1 MASPDRSKRKILK
14 AKKTMPVSCR
24 KQVEILNKARNV
36 EALKTAAIENNISSG
51 NQNSSTAVIS
61 SKCRHS
67 ENDASSLNSIKNS
80 VCEPKNKE
88 FSQNLLKPLEITD
101 SETRLEYT
109 EEQVVY
115 PYEKPSKTVEFPRKL
130 FIHEAKDS
138 QNTTENHFECQASVT
153 RSFFEHEEDCNLKSI
168 CHLSSVLS
176 GIVQI
181 PKSTKTNTL
190 DDKRIDKIVSYLE
203 ANSSAEL
210 YDKKQSDILI
220 FSSDDPFVPADKIPK
235 LVNSVISSNCADDI
249 LKSEE
254 SYRNCLSSILS
265 CENLDAKWLS
275 SLDTDSNNS
284 HNQKKRMF
292 SENKENVKRVKTS
305 EQINENISVALEKQT
320 ALLEQVRLFI
330 RQEIC
335 SINYKLFDSKLRELT
350 ERIGKTQCKNK
361 YEAIADNLFAKIA
374 KLERRV
380 KAVLLP
386 QRHCVEPNMVSN
398 NTACKVANSET
409 MILDKNPESVNSP
422 QERKTVK
429 SEICNPSEKSSGKIN
444 WSLDYNEAVSESNDD
459 VLLISVENPN
469 LTTPVAS
476 NPTATGKITSGNSNN
491 SADAKKRAMAIEKK
505 KHDSVI
511 DLTEEGLSDCN
522 TESLVSTL
530 ESPMKA
536 VSVSKETTPVSQNA
550 AQVRESFEHL
560 PPLPEPPP
568 LLPELVDKIRDT
580 LPPQKPELK
589 VKRVLRPRGIALTW
603 NITKINPKC
612 APVESYHLFLCHE
625 SPSNQLI
632 WKKIGEIKALPLPMA
647 CTLSQFLASRKYY
660 FTVQSKDIFGRY
672 GPFCDIKS
680 IPGFSE
686 NLT

>member
-1 MASPDRSKRKILK
+1 MASPDESKRKILK

-24 KQVEILNKARNV
+24 KQVEILNKSRNV
-36 EALKTAAIENNISSG
+36 EALKTATIENNIPSG
-51 NQNSSTAVIS
+51 NENSSTAVIS

-80 VCEPKNKE
+80 VCEPKSKE
-88 FSQNLLKPLEITD
+88 FSQNLIKPLEITD

-275 SLDTDSNNS
+275 SPDTDSNNS

-320 ALLEQVRLFI
+320 ALLEQ
-330 RQEIC
+330 
-335 SINYKLFDSKLRELT
+335 
-350 ERIGKTQCKNK
+350 
-361 YEAIADNLFAKIA
+361 AKIA

-380 KAVLLP
+380 EAVLLP
-386 QRHCVEPNMVSN
+386 QRHCVEPNVVSN
-398 NTACKVANSET
+398 NTACKVPNSET

-429 SEICNPSEKSSGKIN
+429 SETCNPSEKSSGKIN
-444 WSLDYNEAVSESNDD
+444 WSLDHNEAVSERNQEAGKLQSMGKLQNFEILKKNSLKKCTIKH
-459 VLLISVENPN
+459 LLISWLQSPSAVIWGPKRIK
-469 LTTPVAS
+469 PVTVSIALQFLYILCHKGGVICIS
-476 NPTATGKITSGNSNN
+476 
-491 SADAKKRAMAIEKK
+491 E
-505 KHDSVI
+505 VI
-511 DLTEEGLSDCN
+511 DTSHAILIPACAPSSPASHMMCSTYN
-522 TESLVSTL
+522 FPVSLHC
-530 ESPMKA
+530 
-536 VSVSKETTPVSQNA
+536 SVSKAFLSLPVILWSSA
-550 AQVRESFEHL
+550 FRWVYFSFS
-560 PPLPEPPP
+560 PLPFASLFFFFSAVCKVSSDNHFA
-568 LLPELVDKIRDT
+568 LLHFFLGDGFDH
-580 LPPQKPELK
+580 
-589 VKRVLRPRGIALTW
+589 
-603 NITKINPKC
+603 
-612 APVESYHLFLCHE
+612 HLL
-625 SPSNQLI
+625 
-632 WKKIGEIKALPLPMA
+632 
-647 CTLSQFLASRKYY
+647 
-660 FTVQSKDIFGRY
+660 
-672 GPFCDIKS
+672 
-680 IPGFSE
+680 
-686 NLT
+686 

>member
-24 KQVEILNKARNV
+24 KQVEILNKSRNV

-80 VCEPKNKE
+80 LCEPKSKE
-88 FSQNLLKPLEITD
+88 FSQNLIKPLEITD

-138 QNTTENHFECQASVT
+138 QNTTENHFECQANVT

-203 ANSSAEL
+203 AKSSAEL

-265 CENLDAKWLS
+265 CENLDSKWLS

-284 HNQKKRMF
+284 K
-292 SENKENVKRVKTS
+292 
-305 EQINENISVALEKQT
+305 
-320 ALLEQVRLFI
+320 
-330 RQEIC
+330 
-335 SINYKLFDSKLRELT
+335 
-350 ERIGKTQCKNK
+350 
-361 YEAIADNLFAKIA
+361 
-374 KLERRV
+374 
-380 KAVLLP
+380 
-386 QRHCVEPNMVSN
+386 
-398 NTACKVANSET
+398 
-409 MILDKNPESVNSP
+409 
-422 QERKTVK
+422 
-429 SEICNPSEKSSGKIN
+429 
-444 WSLDYNEAVSESNDD
+444 
-459 VLLISVENPN
+459 
-469 LTTPVAS
+469 
-476 NPTATGKITSGNSNN
+476 
-491 SADAKKRAMAIEKK
+491 
-505 KHDSVI
+505 
-511 DLTEEGLSDCN
+511 
-522 TESLVSTL
+522 
-530 ESPMKA
+530 
-536 VSVSKETTPVSQNA
+536 
-550 AQVRESFEHL
+550 
-560 PPLPEPPP
+560 
-568 LLPELVDKIRDT
+568 
-580 LPPQKPELK
+580 
-589 VKRVLRPRGIALTW
+589 
-603 NITKINPKC
+603 
-612 APVESYHLFLCHE
+612 
-625 SPSNQLI
+625 
-632 WKKIGEIKALPLPMA
+632 
-647 CTLSQFLASRKYY
+647 
-660 FTVQSKDIFGRY
+660 
-672 GPFCDIKS
+672 
-680 IPGFSE
+680 
-686 NLT
+686 

>member
-24 KQVEILNKARNV
+24 KQVEILNKSRNV

-51 NQNSSTAVIS
+51 NQKSSTDVIS

-80 VCEPKNKE
+80 VCGPKSKE
-88 FSQNLLKPLEITD
+88 FSQNLIKPLEITD

-115 PYEKPSKTVEFPRKL
+115 PYEKPSKTEFPGKL
-130 FIHEAKDS
+130 FIHKAKAS
-138 QNTTENHFECQASVT
+138 QNTSENHFECQASVT

-176 GIVQI
+176 DIVQI

-210 YDKKQSDILI
+210 YDKKQSDILV
-220 FSSDDPFVPADKIPK
+220 FSSDDPFVPGDKIPK

-254 SYRNCLSSILS
+254 SYRTCLSSILS
-265 CENLDAKWLS
+265 CENIDAEWLS
-275 SLDTDSNNS
+275 SRDTDSNNS

-292 SENKENVKRVKTS
+292 SENKENVKRMKTS

-320 ALLEQVRLFI
+320 ALLEQVRHLV
-330 RQEIC
+330 RQEIY
-335 SINYKLFDSKLRELT
+335 SISYKLFDNKLRELT

-361 YEAIADNLFAKIA
+361 HEAIADELF
-374 KLERRV
+374 
-380 KAVLLP
+380 
-386 QRHCVEPNMVSN
+386 
-398 NTACKVANSET
+398 VANSET
-409 MILDKNPESVNSP
+409 MNLDKNPESVNSP
-422 QERKTVK
+422 QERETVK
-429 SEICNPSEKSSGKIN
+429 SETTNYSEKASEKIN
-444 WSLDYNEAVSESNDD
+444 WSREPNEAVSESNND
-459 VLLISVENPN
+459 VLLISVESPN
-469 LTTPVAS
+469 LTIPVAS
-476 NPTATGKITSGNSNN
+476 NPTATGKIASGNSNN
-491 SADAKKRAMAIEKK
+491 SADAEKRAMAIEKK
-505 KHDSVI
+505 KYDSVI
-511 DLTEEGLSDCN
+511 DLTKDDLSNCS
-522 TESLVSTL
+522 TESPVSTL
-530 ESPMKA
+530 ESPVKA

-550 AQVRESFEHL
+550 AQVCESFEHL
-560 PPLPEPPP
+560 PPLPEPPLP
-568 LLPELVDKIRDT
+568 LSELADKVRDT

-625 SPSNQLI
+625 NPSNKLI

-647 CTLSQFLASRKYY
+647 CTLSKFLASSKYY